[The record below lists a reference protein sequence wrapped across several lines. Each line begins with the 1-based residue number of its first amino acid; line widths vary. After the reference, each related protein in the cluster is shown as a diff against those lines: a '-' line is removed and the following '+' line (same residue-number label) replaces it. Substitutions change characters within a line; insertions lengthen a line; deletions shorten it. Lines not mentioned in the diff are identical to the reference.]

1 MAGSVYV
8 KLAERLDM
16 NISGAPKVDG
26 GFSPAFLEYLEILF
40 TPEEAEVA
48 SLLSVEPNLLT
59 AEDVANKADR
69 PVEEIERLLGGLIEK
84 KVIIGIDK
92 HYMLPIMPYL
102 FNLFPHMDKD
112 DEASR
117 KAADLYQEYFIK
129 DRFYRF
135 YSKSAGD
142 TRLRRAVP
150 VNESISPGQQVLS
163 HEEIDTF
170 LDQANMEA
178 YTLAPCPC
186 RNRTDKMGIRECK
199 DKFPIGSCLFPGM
212 PAMFMA
218 ETLDTAKQ
226 VSRDEAK
233 KYLEEMREAGLV
245 MMTDNTR
252 EMRDGVICL
261 CCGCCCSVTRGLTKW
276 NDPDAR
282 FARSNF
288 VARASDE
295 CIACGECVDRCMF
308 DAISLKDVEEIVRI
322 DEDKCMGCGV
332 CTVTCSSE
340 ALRLDRLE
348 REPIYS
354 TLHEMLGKAAAENE
368 AVGQKR
374 PLD

>member
-1 MAGSVYV
+1 MAESVYV

-16 NISGAPKVDG
+16 NISGAPKIDG

-59 AEDVANKADR
+59 AEGVAKKADR
-69 PVEEIERLLGGLIEK
+69 PVEEIERVLSGLLEK
-84 KVIIGIDK
+84 RVIIGTAG

-102 FNLFPHMDKD
+102 FNLFPHMDRD

-117 KAADLYQEYFIK
+117 KAAELYQEYFIK

-135 YSKSAGD
+135 YSKSAAG
-142 TRLRRAVP
+142 TRFRRAVP
-150 VNESISPGQQVLS
+150 VNESISAGQQVLS
-163 HEEIDTF
+163 HEEIDMF
-170 LDQANMEA
+170 LDQANLGA

-186 RNRTDKMGIRECK
+186 RNRTDKMGARECK
-199 DKFPIGSCLFPGM
+199 DKFPIGSCLFLGM
-212 PAMFMA
+212 PAMMMA
-218 ETLDTAKQ
+218 EVLDTAKQ
-226 VSRDEAK
+226 VSREEAK
-233 KYLEEMREAGLV
+233 TYLEEMREAGLV

-252 EMRDGVICL
+252 EMKDGVICL

-276 NDPDAR
+276 NDPEAR
-282 FARSNF
+282 FARSDF

-295 CIACGECVDRCMF
+295 CVACGECVDRCMF
-308 DAISLKDVEEIVRI
+308 DAISLDDGDEKVRI

-332 CTVTCSSE
+332 CTVTCPTE

-354 TLHEMLGKAAAENE
+354 TLGEMLSKAAAENE

>member
-1 MAGSVYV
+1 MAESVYV

-16 NISGAPKVDG
+16 NISGAPKVEG

-59 AEDVANKADR
+59 AEAAANRAER
-69 PVEEIERLLGGLIEK
+69 PVEEIERLLSGLLEK
-84 KVIIGIDK
+84 RVILGAAGQ
-92 HYMLPIMPYL
+92 YMLPIMPYL
-102 FNLFPHMDKD
+102 FNLFPHMDRD

-117 KAADLYQEYFIK
+117 KAADLYQQYFIK

-135 YSKSAGD
+135 YAQSVAG
-142 TRLRRAVP
+142 TRFRRAVP
-150 VNESISPGQQVLS
+150 VNESISAGQQVLS

-199 DKFPIGSCLFPGM
+199 DKFPIGSCLFLGM

-218 ETLDTAKQ
+218 EALDTAKQ
-226 VSRDEAK
+226 VSREEAK
-233 KYLEEMREAGLV
+233 KYLEEMRQAGLV

-252 EMRDGVICL
+252 EMKDGVICL
-261 CCGCCCSVTRGLTKW
+261 CCGCCCSVTRGITKW

-282 FARSNF
+282 FARSDF

-295 CIACGECVDRCMF
+295 CIACGDCVDRCMF
-308 DAISLKDVEEIVRI
+308 DALSLEDGDEKVRI

-332 CTVTCSSE
+332 CTVTCPTE

-354 TLHEMLGKAAAENE
+354 TLQEMLSKGAAENE
-368 AVGQKR
+368 AAGQKR